1 MLGNSLKYSSQ
12 GNEPHNVNSL
22 WKYFQKKNS
31 KVQGSTPGHL
41 LLLPP
46 SDSSLL
52 SNLDFSTINPT
63 ISKDNDA
70 FKHIQ
75 KSAKASTVQTNSDLL
90 SAWGQLKKVTNLY
103 SNDFNSMSS
112 DEFYT
117 LQRQPNFSSTLSSL
131 PSYTSLVDLNSS
143 NLYQTYNFSTPN
155 PSTSTNSRLAS
166 PTYTFSNEA
175 SAFSSFLPTFSKK
188 NSS

>member
-1 MLGNSLKYSSQ
+1 MLGNSLKYSTQ
-12 GNEPHNVNSL
+12 GNEPNSVNSL

-31 KVQGSTPGHL
+31 KVQGSTPAHL
-41 LLLPP
+41 ILLPP

-52 SNLDFSTINPT
+52 SNLDFSTVNPT

-75 KSAKASTVQTNSDLL
+75 KSTKSSPVYTNSDLV
-90 SAWGQLKKVTNLY
+90 SAWGQLKKVSNLY

-117 LQRQPNFSSTLSSL
+117 LRRQPNYSSTLSSL

-143 NLYQTYNFSTPN
+143 TLYKTYNFASPN
-155 PSTSTNSRLAS
+155 PTMNASTRLAL
-166 PTYTFSNEA
+166 PTYSFTNEAPTFSL
-175 SAFSSFLPTFSKK
+175 FLPTFSKK

>member
-1 MLGNSLKYSSQ
+1 MRLN
-12 GNEPHNVNSL
+12 
-22 WKYFQKKNS
+22 
-31 KVQGSTPGHL
+31 
-41 LLLPP
+41 
-46 SDSSLL
+46 
-52 SNLDFSTINPT
+52 
-63 ISKDNDA
+63 ISK
-70 FKHIQ
+70 
-75 KSAKASTVQTNSDLL
+75 KSSKTSTVHTNSDLV

-117 LQRQPNFSSTLSSL
+117 LKRQPNFSSTLSSL

-155 PSTSTNSRLAS
+155 ASTALNSRLTS
-166 PTYTFSNEA
+166 PSYTFTNEA
-175 SAFSSFLPTFSKK
+175 STFSLSLPTPFKK